1 MSPAADGS
9 WRRAAAATWPL
20 LQQAA
25 GATLA
30 WWIARAL
37 GDHDDPFFAPVAA
50 VVALNATRGDRG
62 RNALRLLLG
71 VLVGIV
77 AGEAVL
83 AAVGGGYG
91 GLALAVF
98 AALVVARLLDQPRIV
113 LAQAGAGAV
122 LTVAAGTDEAGL
134 ARVLDALVGAGVAL
148 VFSQLLFTPEPVAL
162 LRRAESA
169 ALDGMAAG
177 LRLTCD
183 ALERG
188 DERLAERAMTELR
201 AMRDGLADLARTR
214 QASTSVIR
222 YSIAWRFR
230 TAPSA
235 RERENAGHLDLLGGS
250 CLMLART
257 VLAAGPAER
266 ALLAPALNEITGI
279 LDALAADPGDQAA
292 RQRATERVLE
302 VAGGLGDTGLETE
315 AAGRDAA
322 AALRAVAAD
331 LLVFAGVPA
340 EHAVAAVREGA
351 GRFEVPE
358 PPRLSWPHRLAR
370 LRHRLHKSD

>member
-1 MSPAADGS
+1 MSGAAGGS
-9 WRRAAAATWPL
+9 WRRAAAAAWPL

-25 GATLA
+25 AATLA

-50 VVALNATRGDRG
+50 VVALNASRGDRG

-77 AGEAVL
+77 AGEVVL
-83 AAVGGGYG
+83 AALGGGYG
-91 GLALAVF
+91 SLALAVF
-98 AALVVARLLDQPRIV
+98 AALVVARLLDEPRIV

-122 LTVAAGTDEAGL
+122 LTVAVGTDSAGFY
-134 ARVLDALVGAGVAL
+134 RVVDALVGAGVAL
-148 VFSQLLFTPEPVAL
+148 LFSQLLFTPEPVAL
-162 LRRAESA
+162 LRRAETA
-169 ALDGMAAG
+169 ALDRMAAG
-177 LRLTCD
+177 LELTCD

-188 DERLAERAMTELR
+188 DERLAERAMTALR

-257 VLAAGPAER
+257 ALAAGPDER
-266 ALLAPALNEITGI
+266 ALLAPALKEITAI
-279 LDALAADPGDQAA
+279 LHALAADPGDQAA

-302 VAGGLGDTGLETE
+302 VVGGLNDSGLETE

-322 AALRAVAAD
+322 AGLRAVAAD

-340 EHAVAAVREGA
+340 EYAVAAVREGA

-358 PPRLSWPHRLAR
+358 PPRLPWPHRLAR
-370 LRHRLHKSD
+370 LRHPFHKSD